1 MQHLDES
8 AFTST
13 TSLLNA
19 LNDRILVL
27 DGSMGVMIQHL
38 NLNEN
43 EFRGELLA
51 THPTPLKGNNDILV
65 LTRPE
70 AIAQIHR
77 SYLEAGADIIETN
90 SFNAN
95 AISQREYGTSHLV
108 HDINLAASRLA
119 RREADRFTAL
129 DGKPRFVAGSVGPTG
144 MAASLSSDVND
155 PSSRDITFNQLKEA
169 FAEQMSALI
178 DGGVDLLLIE
188 TIFDAL
194 NAKAA
199 IAGAS
204 DAMMQSRRN
213 VPLILSFTLSDASGR
228 LLSGHAIESILTL
241 AAHAKPLAIGFNCSA
256 GPEGLLPHLRRL
268 SSLSP
273 FATIVFPNA
282 GLPDLSGNYTATPQL
297 FASAMKQMLD
307 ERLANIV
314 GGCCG
319 TTPDHIRLLAETVK
333 ATAQSPRTAADSREM
348 PWLAGFDGFSDK
360 MGFINVGERC
370 NVAGSRKFLRLV
382 KEGKWDEAL
391 EIARKQVADGAMVI
405 DINMDD
411 ALLDTPALMVKFL
424 RLLGSDPVTA
434 SIPWMIDSSDFTVI
448 EQALQNVAG
457 KAIVN
462 SISLKKGEEEFLNEA
477 RTIARYGAAV
487 VVMAFDEQGQAATA
501 DRKIEICSR
510 AYRLLTEKAGFDP
523 RDIIFDPN
531 VLTVATGMPE
541 HDSYAADYIQA
552 VDWIS
557 RNLPGAK
564 TSGGIS
570 NLSFSF
576 RGNNYIRQALHAVF
590 LYHAIN
596 AGLSMAIM
604 DPAAKVTYD
613 AIPPRLLKALDDVVL
628 NRDAEASARL
638 IAMAAEYTA
647 DSSNGQTAATDTN
660 AATAAA
666 RPESVDER
674 LQTALR
680 NGDDTHLVDDLTE
693 ALSQGKSANDIVEGP
708 LTQGMEIVGKLFEK
722 GKMFLPQVVRSARV
736 MHRAVEILRPHLEQ
750 QSNGKSKGLFLTA
763 TVKGDVHDIGKN
775 IVDVV
780 LRCNNFEVI
789 DLGVQVDAA
798 TIVDA
803 ARRHKPDFIGLSG
816 LISPSLNEMA
826 VTAKALADAGINV
839 PLFVGGAATSARHTA
854 LKIAPLYDGVVVRV
868 GDAAQNPVIAS
879 RLLSAPEA
887 EARRIRELQA
897 EICTPTADTVPTA
910 TAINVSTSSSTTPT
924 RRPHLDWEA
933 EAKAGNIVAP
943 TFVGAQTLPDI
954 PVDEV
959 IPYINWTYFFNCW
972 RVHPDSREAATIKQ
986 DALNILSELR
996 ADRAVMKARVAFFG
1010 AHSTAAADRI
1020 VVNTPDGDITIP
1032 TPRQRPTESRN
1043 VSLSLADYIAPD
1055 GYDDHIGSFV
1065 VTIGEKIRE
1074 ILRLTVESGDDYRI
1088 ILLKSVCDRL
1098 AEATSERLHFAT
1110 RTRLWGYSPDEP
1122 EDFDSIRR
1130 MTYRGIRPAVG
1141 YPSLPDQMLMHT
1153 LARLVSP
1160 DQIGVQ
1166 VTENGALNPSAS
1178 VAGFYFASPHA
1189 RYFSVD

>member
-8 AFTST
+8 ASSST

-38 NLNEN
+38 NLDEN

-108 HDINLAASRLA
+108 HDINLAAARLA

-129 DGKPRFVAGSVGPTG
+129 DGQPRFVAGSVGPTG

-155 PSSRDITFNQLKEA
+155 PSSRDVTFNQLKEA

-178 DGGVDLLLIE
+178 EGGVDVLLIE

-204 DAMMQSRRN
+204 DAMTQSRRN

-228 LLSGHAIESILTL
+228 LLSGHAIEAILTL

-256 GPEGLLPHLRRL
+256 GPEGLLPHQRRL

-282 GLPDLSGNYTATPQL
+282 GLPDLSGNYSATPQL

-333 ATAQSPRTAADSREM
+333 ASAQSPRKAADSREM
-348 PWLAGFDGFSDK
+348 PWLTGFDGFSDK

-382 KEGKWDEAL
+382 KEGNWDEAL

-434 SIPWMIDSSDFTVI
+434 SIPWMIDSSDFAVI

-510 AYRLLTEKAGFDP
+510 AYRLLTEKAGFNP

-613 AIPPRLLKALDDVVL
+613 AIPPKLLTALDDVVL
-628 NRDAEASARL
+628 NRDAEASSRL
-638 IAMAAEYTA
+638 IAMASEYAADTTNGPTA
-647 DSSNGQTAATDTN
+647 AAATDN
-660 AATAAA
+660 ATTADT

-803 ARRHKPDFIGLSG
+803 ARRYKPDFIGLSG

-839 PLFVGGAATSARHTA
+839 PLFVGGAATSTRHTA

-879 RLLSAPEA
+879 RLLSDPEA
-887 EARRIRELQA
+887 EAQRIRELQA
-897 EICTPTADTVPTA
+897 EMSSPTTDTVPSTNTA
-910 TAINVSTSSSTTPT
+910 TVTTAASDPT
-924 RRPHLDWEA
+924 RRPLLDWDT

-943 TFVGAQTLPDI
+943 TIVGAKTLPDI
-954 PVDEV
+954 PIDEV
-959 IPYINWTYFFNCW
+959 LPYINWTYFFNCW

-996 ADRAVMKARVAFFG
+996 ADRAVMKARVSFFG
-1010 AHSTAAADRI
+1010 AHSTAASDRI
-1020 VVNTPDGDITIP
+1020 IVNTPDGDIEVP
-1032 TPRQRPTESRN
+1032 TPRQRPTDSRD
-1043 VSLSLADYIAPD
+1043 VCLSLADYIAPE
-1055 GYDDHIGSFV
+1055 GYDDHIGCFV

-1074 ILRLTVESGDDYRI
+1074 MLRLTVESGDDYRI

-1098 AEATSERLHFAT
+1098 AEATSERLHFVT

-1122 EDFDSIRR
+1122 EDFDAIRHI
-1130 MTYRGIRPAVG
+1130 TYRGIRPAVG

-1160 DQIGVQ
+1160 DEIGVQ
-1166 VTENGALNPSAS
+1166 ITENGALNPSAS